1 MNYIVVY
8 RGIFK
13 LRSCKIN
20 INVIIIRHTHVVQYL
35 GLTQRVRKIM
45 RRRLE
50 REERTRGRHGERRE
64 RRERRK
70 RESDRGRDTARGRV
84 NKTERGERVYIC

>member
-20 INVIIIRHTHVVQYL
+20 INVIIIRHTHDVQYL
-35 GLTQRVRKIM
+35 GLTQRSKKDNESETRMRGENKRKTLREM
-45 RRRLE
+45 RE
-50 REERTRGRHGERRE
+50 
-64 RRERRK
+64 K
-70 RESDRGRDTARGRV
+70 RET
-84 NKTERGERVYIC
+84 KEGE